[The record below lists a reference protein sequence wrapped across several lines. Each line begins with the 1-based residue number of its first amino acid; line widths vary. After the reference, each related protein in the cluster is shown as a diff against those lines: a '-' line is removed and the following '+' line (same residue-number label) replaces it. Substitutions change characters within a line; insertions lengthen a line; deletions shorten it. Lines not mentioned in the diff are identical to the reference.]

1 MFTIIGGGFGLYG
14 YLPAIVDV
22 LQTKVLLPDRYMQTI
37 ESRPELGQYAG
48 HIEWC
53 PSISHA
59 LGRATAAVI
68 AVPPVSQKRLV
79 EQILSIDSIEKLII
93 EKPICATPN
102 ESIALIDALLVKSKR
117 FRVGY
122 SFLYTDWYGE
132 LKEHLL
138 KPADQL
144 FITWSFKAD
153 HFVRNRETWKRYHSL
168 GGGALRFYGIHIL
181 AALASLGYKE
191 TTSRLLTGTRAD
203 QPDAWSA
210 RFLGLKVPQCM
221 VHLSTN
227 SEYNEFYIEVRESD
241 GYMKLIHHAASPFS
255 LSKLLSSQD
264 NRIPVLERLIRS
276 FEYGDDQHTALYQAT
291 NDLWARTEF
300 PLKN

>member
-1 MFTIIGGGFGLYG
+1 MFTIVGGGFGLYG

-22 LQTKVLLPDRYMQTI
+22 LQTKVLLTERYMQTI

-53 PSISHA
+53 PSISEA
-59 LGRATAAVI
+59 LSRATAAVI

-168 GGGALRFYGIHIL
+168 GGGALRFYGIHLL
-181 AALASLGYKE
+181 AVLASLGYE
-191 TTSRLLTGTRAD
+191 DATSSMLTGVLAD
-203 QPDAWSA
+203 QPDAWAA
-210 RFLGLKVPQCM
+210 RLLGNKVPRCA

-227 SEYNEFYIEVRESD
+227 SECNEFNIEVGESD
-241 GYMKLIHHAASPFS
+241 GCMKLIHSAASPFS
-255 LSKLLSSQD
+255 QSKISSGSDSRVQ
-264 NRIPVLERLIRS
+264 VLERLIRS
-276 FEYGDDQHTALYQAT
+276 FEYGDDQHITLYQAT
-291 NDLWARTEF
+291 NDLWARTERS
-300 PLKN
+300 P